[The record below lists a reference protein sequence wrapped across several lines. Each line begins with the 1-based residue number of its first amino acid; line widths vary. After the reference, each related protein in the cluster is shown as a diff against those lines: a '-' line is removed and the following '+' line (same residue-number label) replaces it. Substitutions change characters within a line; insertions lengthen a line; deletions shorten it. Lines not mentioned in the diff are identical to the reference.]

1 MGKSE
6 NLFIGLI
13 LGAAIGAAVA
23 YIFGPSRATTFDARY
38 QSRWDRSVAEGKEAE
53 SERKAALE
61 KELEEAKRRNTP
73 GRGA

>member
-23 YIFGPSRATTFDARY
+23 YIFGPSRDTTFDARY
-38 QSRWDRSVAEGKEAE
+38 QSRWDRAVAEGKEAE

-61 KELEEAKRRNTP
+61 KELAEAKRRNTP